1 MAGKKKIDGA
11 TDSGNWGGPRPNS
24 GRPSL
29 GEVINVRQIL
39 DDHIDIN
46 IVMQK
51 LLERIESGDHR
62 AIELFM
68 KYRAGLPKQE
78 IDLTT
83 QGEVDINFT
92 LKGLISFDDDQ
103 TES

>member
-11 TDSGNWGGPRPNS
+11 DDSNGNWGGPRPNS
-24 GRPSL
+24 GRPTL
-29 GEVINVRQIL
+29 GEVINIRKIM
-39 DDHIDIN
+39 DEHIDVDL
-46 IVMQK
+46 VMQK

-78 IDLTT
+78 IDLNTS
-83 QGEVDINFT
+83 GEVDINVT
-92 LKGLISFDDDQ
+92 LKGLISFDDD
-103 TES
+103 